1 MDQFRFDSDDS
12 GSEGEGPPARPMS
25 VPNSPGF
32 LTPSEQSNPLP
43 LLVRKLAVFRKGLV
57 RERGLRI
64 DSETKVAELNE
75 QLLDCVS
82 RLREKEQREVDLFK
96 KCEELSTQI
105 KEQQEM
111 RSNEQ
116 KLEKIFSSFGSK
128 KSVEGENKLLKKE
141 IIALKRLRESAA
153 ARIEELETAL
163 SKLQTQNLRNVENAR
178 GRIETLE
185 TNLKEKENITAQCKV
200 QYENLK
206 GEVGALK
213 RGKSA
218 LEKERAELV
227 SQREEAF
234 AAANRERRRGYEV
247 SLQLKRLGE
256 KHQAL
261 IEKVKESREQAGDTV
276 AAEGSEDGAPGADE
290 EGGDGEESQGGD
302 GEESQG
308 DDGGDASPGKG
319 GDGPGRP
326 APSVSLE
333 DWQANAESEDSVIGY
348 DALVREFNVFKL
360 RDFFPKRPSKITI
373 KKNLT
378 TGQITI
384 LVERA
389 GVTRI
394 HPATSVKGAYFGGK
408 APVSS
413 EARGAGRASSLG
425 NGTTDITF
433 HIKYYNQKVDY
444 FESHR
449 RQEIC
454 AALNRALKPASSAEA
469 TVDASVASYHA
480 SPNSP
485 GGAYLHSSPR
495 KNESRSASV
504 PYREA
509 RLCSPLTGGTD
520 DSGGRRALRGQ
531 SISSARRTARRSSS
545 TQEIRD
551 ELQDFFGL

>member
-1 MDQFRFDSDDS
+1 MQ
-12 GSEGEGPPARPMS
+12 A
-25 VPNSPGF
+25 
-32 LTPSEQSNPLP
+32 LT
-43 LLVRKLAVFRKGLV
+43 RYYR
-57 RERGLRI
+57 
-64 DSETKVAELNE
+64 T
-75 QLLDCVS
+75 
-82 RLREKEQREVDLFK
+82 
-96 KCEELSTQI
+96 
-105 KEQQEM
+105 
-111 RSNEQ
+111 
-116 KLEKIFSSFGSK
+116 LEK
-128 KSVEGENKLLKKE
+128 
-141 IIALKRLRESAA
+141 
-153 ARIEELETAL
+153 
-163 SKLQTQNLRNVENAR
+163 
-178 GRIETLE
+178 
-185 TNLKEKENITAQCKV
+185 NLKDKENITAQCKV

-206 GEVGALK
+206 GKVGALE

-261 IEKVKESREQAGDTV
+261 VEKVKESREQAEDMV
-276 AAEGSEDGAPGADE
+276 AAEGSEDGAPGADK
-290 EGGDGEESQGGD
+290 EGDDGEESR
-302 GEESQG
+302 G
-308 DDGGDASPGKG
+308 DDGGGATPGKR

-326 APSVSLE
+326 APSMSLE
-333 DWQANAESEDSVIGY
+333 DWQVNAENEDSIIGY

-373 KKNLT
+373 KKNLS

-425 NGTTDITF
+425 NDTTDITF

-545 TQEIRD
+545 TQEIRE